1 MATDEN
7 TPKTQE
13 AAQVSEAMNNEE
25 DDLQPTQTNFDQ
37 EYETA
42 QQNETGAGTQSS
54 DPNPVNREPAEAGV
68 ADSKRA
74 GNTPTSTSQT
84 SDSSASGSDDTPHS
98 PPGGESNPAEY
109 VDMAKDTTSNS

>member
-1 MATDEN
+1 MATDKN

-25 DDLQPTQTNFDQ
+25 DDLQPTQTNFNQ

-42 QQNETGAGTQSS
+42 QQNETGAGNQSS

-68 ADSKRA
+68 ADAKQA
-74 GNTPTSTSQT
+74 GNTPADSGKSG
-84 SDSSASGSDDTPHS
+84 SSSANSDDTPHS

-109 VDMAKDTTSNS
+109 LDMAKETTDS